1 MLDLY
6 NLKETLADGVAT
18 VTFEKI
24 DGSLREMRCT
34 TNPDLMPKQ
43 LLREEGNTRTTPDGL
58 MVVYDLDLGEYR
70 SFRLDRV
77 KSVIKE

>member
-1 MLDLY
+1 MLDQY
-6 NLKETLADGVAT
+6 NLKETLANGVAT

-34 TNPDLMPKQ
+34 TNPNLMPKM

-58 MVVYDLDLGEYR
+58 MVAFDLDIGQWR
-70 SFRLDRV
+70 SFRIDRV
-77 KSVIKE
+77 KNVIKE

>member
-1 MLDLY
+1 MLDQY
-6 NLKETLADGVAT
+6 NLKETLANGVAT

-24 DGSLREMRCT
+24 DGTLREMRCT
-34 TNPDLMPKQ
+34 TSPSLVPKQ

-58 MVVYDLDLGEYR
+58 AVVWDLDLGEWR
-70 SFRLDRV
+70 SFRIDRV